1 MITVLQSILPFVA
14 ILVALVVIHE
24 LGHYFTAKAFG
35 IKVLEAGLGYPPR
48 AWGFTW
54 RGTLYSINWLPLGG
68 FVRLLGE
75 EDPKDPQS
83 LAAQAAWKRLI
94 VLGSG
99 ALMNFLLPI
108 ALFTIAFMISRDV
121 SVGLTQITSVVQSA
135 PASQAEPLAV
145 PDGLD
150 AEELIG
156 LQEGDIITEING
168 KEVRNPSEVGR
179 EIRLNLGEIIT
190 VTVRRTLADGDTTF
204 LDYSVEAR
212 WTAPDIQYTVQPGD
226 TVSSVASDLGVPFGA
241 VQGAADI
248 DVSLDEGQELTL
260 TNRDGET
267 ITYVV
272 QKDDFVA
279 LVAQRLGV
287 TRGDV
292 REAAGLP
299 DPNELTVGEELSLAQ
314 GPTGITIA
322 VWNPAFI
329 ESESFP
335 IWTAVAKGTAEYAD
349 VLILFR
355 NEVLS
360 WIKGGNSPEF
370 SGPVGIAQATGEV
383 IDQSGWLA
391 LLELAALLSFNLGVI
406 NALPLPMLD
415 GGRMAFV
422 VLEVIRRGRRIAP
435 EKEAIV
441 HLVGL
446 VAILALA
453 AFITVIDIQRLIGGE
468 SLFR

>member
-1 MITVLQSILPFVA
+1 MQIVQSILPFVG

-35 IKVLEAGLGYPPR
+35 VKVLEAGIGYPPR
-48 AWGFTW
+48 AFGFTW
-54 RGTLYSINWLPLGG
+54 RGTLYSVNWLPLGG

-75 EDPKDPQS
+75 EDPTDPQS
-83 LAAQAAWKRLI
+83 LAAQAAWKRLV
-94 VLGSG
+94 VLGAGS
-99 ALMNFLLPI
+99 AMNFLLPI

-150 AEELIG
+150 PDELIG

-179 EIRLNLGEIIT
+179 EIRLHLGEVIT
-190 VTVRRTLADGDTTF
+190 MTVRRTLPDGETTF
-204 LDYSVEAR
+204 LDYSVESR
-212 WTAPDIQYTVQPGD
+212 WSAPNITYTVKEGD

-241 VQGAADI
+241 VQAAAGI
-248 DVSLDEGQELTL
+248 DVTLDPGQELVL

-272 QKDDFVA
+272 QEDDFVA

-287 TRGDV
+287 TRADV

-299 DPNELTVGEELSLAQ
+299 DPNKLTPGEELSLAQ

-322 VWNPAFI
+322 IWNPAFV

-335 IWTAVAKGTAEYAD
+335 IWTAVAKGTTEYLD
-349 VLILFR
+349 VLVLFR
-355 NEVLS
+355 NEIFS
-360 WIKGGNSPEF
+360 WIKGGQSPQF
-370 SGPVGIAQATGEV
+370 TGPVGIAQATGEV
-383 IDQSGWLA
+383 IDDNGWLA
-391 LLELAALLSFNLGVI
+391 LLEL
-406 NALPLPMLD
+406 
-415 GGRMAFV
+415 
-422 VLEVIRRGRRIAP
+422 
-435 EKEAIV
+435 
-441 HLVGL
+441 
-446 VAILALA
+446 
-453 AFITVIDIQRLIGGE
+453 
-468 SLFR
+468 

>member
-1 MITVLQSILPFVA
+1 MIQVLQSVLPFVA
-14 ILVALVVIHE
+14 ILVALVVFHE
-24 LGHYFTAKAFG
+24 LGHYLTAKAFG
-35 IKVLEAGLGYPPR
+35 IKVLEAGIGFPPR
-48 AWGFTW
+48 AFGFTW

-75 EDPKDPQS
+75 EDPEDPQS
-83 LAAQAAWKRLI
+83 LAAQKAWKRLI
-94 VLGSG
+94 VLGAVSS
-99 ALMNFLLPI
+99 MNFLLPI
-108 ALFTIAFMISRDV
+108 ALFAIAFMISRDV
-121 SVGLTQITSVVQSA
+121 SLGLTQITSVVQSA
-135 PASQAEPLAV
+135 PASQAEPLVV

-156 LQEGDIITEING
+156 LQEGDIITHVNG

-179 EIRLNLGEIIT
+179 EIRLNLGEVIT
-190 VTVRRTLADGDTTF
+190 MTVRRTLADGDTTV
-204 LDYSVEAR
+204 LDYRVESR
-212 WTAPDIQYTVQPGD
+212 WSAPDIKYTVVDGD

-241 VQGAADI
+241 VQAAADI
-248 DVSLDEGQELTL
+248 DVTLDEGQELVV

-272 QKDDFVA
+272 QKDDFVV

-287 TRGDV
+287 TRADV
-292 REAAGLP
+292 RAAAGLP
-299 DPNELTVGEELSLAQ
+299 DPNALTAGEELSLGQ
-314 GPTGITIA
+314 GPTGITISI
-322 VWNPAFI
+322 WNPAFI

-335 IWTAVAKGTAEYAD
+335 IWTAVAKGTAEYLD
-349 VLILFR
+349 VLVLFR
-355 NEVLS
+355 NEILS
-360 WIKGGNSPEF
+360 WIKGGQSPQF
-370 SGPVGIAQATGEV
+370 TGPVGIAQATGEV
-383 IDQSGWLA
+383 IDDNGWLA
-391 LLELAALLSFNLGVI
+391 LLELAALLSFNLGII
-406 NALPLPMLD
+406 NILPLPMLD

-446 VAILALA
+446 VLILAMA

>member
-1 MITVLQSILPFVA
+1 MQILQSVLPFVA

-24 LGHYFTAKAFG
+24 LGHYFTAKMFG
-35 IKVLEAGLGYPPR
+35 IKVLEAGIGYPPR
-48 AWGFTW
+48 AFGFTW
-54 RGTLYSINWLPLGG
+54 RGTLYSVNWLPLGG

-75 EDPKDPQS
+75 EDPKDPES

-94 VLGSG
+94 VLGAGST
-99 ALMNFLLPI
+99 MNFLLPI
-108 ALFTIAFMISRDV
+108 VLFAIAFMITRDV
-121 SVGLTQITSVVQSA
+121 NVGLTQITSVVQSA
-135 PASQAEPLAV
+135 PASQAEPLVV

-150 AEELIG
+150 ADQLVG
-156 LQEGDIITEING
+156 LQEGDIITHVNG

-179 EIRLNLGEIIT
+179 EIRLNLGEVLT
-190 VTVRRTLADGDTTF
+190 MTVRRTLVDGDTTF
-204 LDYSVEAR
+204 LDYRVESR
-212 WTAPDIQYTVQPGD
+212 WAAPAIKHTVAEGD

-241 VQGAADI
+241 VQAAADI
-248 DVSLDEGQELTL
+248 DVRLDEGQELVL
-260 TNRDGET
+260 TNSEGET

-272 QKDDFVA
+272 QEDDFVV

-287 TRGDV
+287 TRADV
-292 REAAGLP
+292 RDAAGLP

-322 VWNPAFI
+322 TWNPAFT

-335 IWTAVAKGTAEYAD
+335 VWTAVAKGTEEYLD
-349 VLILFR
+349 VLVLFR
-355 NEVLS
+355 NEIFS
-360 WIKGGNSPEF
+360 WVKGGRSPQF
-370 SGPVGIAQATGEV
+370 TGPVGIAQATGEV
-383 IDQSGWLA
+383 IDDNGWLA

-406 NALPLPMLD
+406 NILPLPMLD

-422 VLEVIRRGRRIAP
+422 VLEVLRRGRRVAP

-446 VAILALA
+446 VLILAMA

>member
-83 LAAQAAWKRLI
+83 LAAPAAWKRLI

-99 ALMNFLLPI
+99 SLMNFLLPI

-156 LQEGDIITEING
+156 PQEGDIITEING

>member
-1 MITVLQSILPFVA
+1 MITVLQSVLPFVA
-14 ILVALVVIHE
+14 ILVALVVFHE
-24 LGHYFTAKAFG
+24 LGHYITAKLFG
-35 IKVLEAGLGYPPR
+35 VKVLEAGVGFPPR

-75 EDPKDPQS
+75 EDPDDPQS
-83 LAAQAAWKRLI
+83 LAAQARWKRLI
-94 VLGSG
+94 ILGSG
-99 ALMNFLLPI
+99 SMMNFLLPI
-108 ALFTIAFMISRDV
+108 ALFAIAFMVSRDV

-135 PASQAEPLAV
+135 PASQAEPLVV

-150 AEELIG
+150 AEELVG
-156 LQEGDIITEING
+156 LQEGDIITQING

-179 EIRLNLGEIIT
+179 EIRLNLGEVLT
-190 VTVRRTLADGDTTF
+190 MTVRRTLADGDTTF
-204 LDYSVEAR
+204 LDYRVEAR
-212 WTAPDIQYTVQPGD
+212 WSAPDIQYTVQEGD
-226 TVSSVASDLGVPFGA
+226 TASSVASALGVPFGA
-241 VQGAADI
+241 VQSAADI
-248 DVSLDEGQELTL
+248 DLSLDEGQELIIT
-260 TNRDGET
+260 TRDGET

-272 QKDDFVA
+272 QDDDFVA

-287 TRGDV
+287 SRGSV

-299 DPNELTVGEELSLAQ
+299 DPNVLTVGEELSLAQ

-322 VWNPAFI
+322 IWNPAFV

-335 IWTAVAKGTAEYAD
+335 VWTAVAKGTREYFD

-355 NEVLS
+355 NEILS
-360 WIKGGNSPEF
+360 WVKGGESPAF

-383 IDQSGWLA
+383 IDDNGWLA

-422 VLEVIRRGRRIAP
+422 LLEVIRRGRRIAP

-453 AFITVIDIQRLIGGE
+453 ALITVFDIQRLIAGE